1 MIDDLAALHHR
12 FFKSLET
19 SLDGWFLGLFA
30 RFVFA
35 GVLFVYFLNSATTK
49 FGDGLFGFLQ
59 LTPGAYIQIV
69 PPVMEAA
76 GYDPSA
82 VAFLPWGLIVHLGS
96 YAEVLLPALVV
107 LGLFTRLAAL
117 GMIVFIAVQSYV
129 DIAFHGAD
137 ATTIGALFD
146 RFPDAVIS
154 DQRVLWLMPLLYLVI
169 KGAGVVSI
177 DHLLAR
183 RFVDDVE
190 PVAEW

>member
-1 MIDDLAALHHR
+1 
-12 FFKSLET
+12 
-19 SLDGWFLGLFA
+19 
-30 RFVFA
+30 
-35 GVLFVYFLNSATTK
+35 
-49 FGDGLFGFLQ
+49 
-59 LTPGAYIQIV
+59 
-69 PPVMEAA
+69 
-76 GYDPSA
+76 
-82 VAFLPWGLIVHLGS
+82 
-96 YAEVLLPALVV
+96 V